1 MYLARKDDFFF
12 NRRIKNLLRNPLM
25 SSFLLGVRERERQ
38 RDRERNQN
46 LKLLSKARKPM
57 TSNQE

>member
-25 SSFLLGVRERERQ
+25 SSFLLGVRERQ

>member
-1 MYLARKDDFFF
+1 MMFFF

-25 SSFLLGVRERERQ
+25 SSFLVGVRERE
-38 RDRERNQN
+38 RERNQN

-57 TSNQE
+57 TSNQEKDISYPLSQV

>member
-25 SSFLLGVRERERQ
+25 SSFLLGVRERER
-38 RDRERNQN
+38 DRERNQN